1 MERFIAG
8 YRRFRAGQWPERRA
22 TFESLARQGQSPP
35 AMVVACSDSRVDPAM
50 IFSAGPGELFIVRNV
65 ANLVPPY
72 HPDAEP
78 HATSAALEFAV
89 RNLEIADLIVLGHGM
104 CGGIQA
110 LLSGTEGATGDF
122 LGPWMGVAQRAKERA
137 MLCEPAERQNVCE
150 QEAVKLSLDNLLTF
164 PWIAARVAEGRLKL
178 HGASF
183 DIRTGVLSLLQPD
196 GNFVSA

>member
-8 YRRFRAGQWPERRA
+8 YRRFREGQWPERRA
-22 TFESLARQGQSPP
+22 VFEELARQGQAPP
-35 AMVVACSDSRVDPAM
+35 AMVIACSDSRVDPAM

-72 HPDAEP
+72 HPDVEP

-89 RNLEIADLIVLGHGM
+89 RSLEIGDLIVLGHGM

-110 LLSGTEGATGDF
+110 LLAGTSGATGDF
-122 LGPWMGVAQRAKERA
+122 LGPWMGVAHRAKEVA
-137 MLCEPAERQNVCE
+137 MRCEPAERQEVCE
-150 QEAVKLSLDNLLTF
+150 REAVKLSLENLLTF
-164 PWIAARVAEGRLKL
+164 PWIAERVAAGRLKL

-183 DIRTGVLSLLQPD
+183 DIRTGILSLLKPD
-196 GNFVSA
+196 GSFVAA